1 MTVEMDQAL
10 SKYETKDWM
19 EYQNLESN
27 FSRSWMFLW
36 GLFFFH
42 SLSNCAVLSYSS
54 HKLDKNYFSSNQ
66 NLESHLSDNFLWYTA
81 SGPLFASTCL
91 AFLVDWILGES
102 PGTRNC
108 LMLVLISLSLCAALS
123 TLRVCTFPFIDVSCL
138 FTCECICSDTW
149 PDHAEF

>member
-27 FSRSWMFLW
+27 ISRSWMFFFIPFLIVLW
-36 GLFFFH
+36 YLILH
-42 SLSNCAVLSYSS
+42 ITWI
-54 HKLDKNYFSSNQ
+54 NYFNSNQ
-66 NLESHLSDNFLWYTA
+66 NLESHLSDSFLWYTA

-102 PGTRNC
+102 PVTRNC
-108 LMLVLISLSLCAALS
+108 LMLVLTSLSLCAPLS
-123 TLRVCTFPFIDVSCL
+123 PLRVCTFPFIDVLCL